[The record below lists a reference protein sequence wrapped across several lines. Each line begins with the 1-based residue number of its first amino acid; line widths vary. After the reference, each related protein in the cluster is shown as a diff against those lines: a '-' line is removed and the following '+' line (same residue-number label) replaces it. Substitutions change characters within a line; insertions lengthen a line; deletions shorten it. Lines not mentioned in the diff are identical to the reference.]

1 MSATVKLYSL
11 NLNSVRTYLFAARIY
26 HWKYAFPPIGTFIP
40 GGGLMLLPI
49 YFFTLIGAYKYGL
62 HVGILTAVLSPMVNS
77 LLFGMPVLA
86 VVPAIMFKSI
96 ILAVAAA
103 LAARYFGKISIWG
116 ILIAVL
122 AYQVIDTGFEWI
134 LVSDFSVAIQDFRIG
149 FPGMII
155 QLFGGYLVLKA
166 LQKV

>member
-11 NLNSVRTYLFAARIY
+11 NLSNVRTYLFAALFIIGNML
-26 HWKYAFPPIGTFIP
+26 FPQLAHFIP

-103 LAARYFGKISIWG
+103 LAARYFGKVSIWG
-116 ILIAVL
+116 ILIAIL
-122 AYQVIDTGFEWI
+122 AYQLIGTGFEWI
-134 LVSDFSVAIQDFRIG
+134 LVRDFSVAIQDFRIG